1 MLQSSGHICTNNDSA
16 LLPTAELDCW
26 SCLILICG
34 ERSVS
39 RDTKSNKFFPVH
51 FQIFVLTTHTRTHAC
66 THTHRHKH
74 THTHTHMLSL
84 SHTRTHKHANTHTHT
99 HTHPHTR
106 THTHT
111 HIHVDHARLT
121 GSTHVSVCRVRRVY
135 IRGVGACGS
144 NLHII
149 NTVSGGG
156 SALTEARAD
165 INSTNITVTGRGAH
179 GTLNCSSAC
188 GT

>member
-1 MLQSSGHICTNNDSA
+1 MLQSTGHICTNNDSA

-99 HTHPHTR
+99 HTHPHTH

-111 HIHVDHARLT
+111 HTRGPRT
-121 GSTHVSVCRVRRVY
+121 THWQHSRFSLQGAARVY
-135 IRGVGACGS
+135 SRCRRLWVQ
-144 NLHII
+144 L
-149 NTVSGGG
+149 
-156 SALTEARAD
+156 
-165 INSTNITVTGRGAH
+165 AH
-179 GTLNCSSAC
+179 NQHCKRRRQRPH
-188 GT
+188 

>member
-1 MLQSSGHICTNNDSA
+1 MQIITNNDSA

-34 ERSVS
+34 ERLVF
-39 RDTKSNKFFPVH
+39 RDTASNKYFPLNVR
-51 FQIFVLTTHTRTHAC
+51 IFVLTTHTRTHAC
-66 THTHRHKH
+66 TNTHTHKH
-74 THTHTHMLSL
+74 THTHTHTCSLSL
-84 SHTRTHKHANTHTHT
+84 AHTHTNMHKHTHTHTHTFTHTHT
-99 HTHPHTR
+99 HTHA
-106 THTHT
+106 
-111 HIHVDHARLT
+111 HIHMDHARLA
-121 GSTHVSVCRVRRVY
+121 GSIHFSVCGVQRVY
-135 IRGVGACGS
+135 IRGVGVCGS
-144 NLHII
+144 SLHII